1 MRPAFLSIAVYGAYL
16 VANGVGLI
24 LAPGMALGLLGLAA
38 ADTAWVRVVGLLS
51 GEIGFGIAI
60 AVTTMLSVAGII
72 AIGLGKAIFGGL
84 GGNIFNPA
92 LVGRAFVQAAFP
104 TAITTWHAPFMT
116 GRFSHCSNG

>member
-51 GEIGFGIAI
+51 GEIG
-60 AVTTMLSVAGII
+60 LYY
-72 AIGLGKAIFGGL
+72 LY
-84 GGNIFNPA
+84 
-92 LVGRAFVQAAFP
+92 AAFRG
-104 TAITTWHAPFMT
+104 IGHD
-116 GRFSHCSNG
+116 